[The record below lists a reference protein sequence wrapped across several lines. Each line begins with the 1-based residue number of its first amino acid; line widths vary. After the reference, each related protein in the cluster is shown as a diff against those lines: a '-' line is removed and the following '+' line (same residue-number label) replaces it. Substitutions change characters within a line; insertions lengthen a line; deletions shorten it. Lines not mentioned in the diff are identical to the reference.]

1 MVNSKPR
8 PLRPQETPVPI
19 AKEAGCVPGSVGT
32 GTENLDP
39 TGVRSPDSPAR
50 SESLYRLN
58 YHGSYSLGA
67 VFINKLLLAPR
78 INVGNG
84 LLIHEV

>member
-1 MVNSKPR
+1 
-8 PLRPQETPVPI
+8 
-19 AKEAGCVPGSVGT
+19 
-32 GTENLDP
+32 
-39 TGVRSPDSPAR
+39 
-50 SESLYRLN
+50 
-58 YHGSYSLGA
+58 